1 MKYLSCLLLT
11 VFLSCAAD
19 RSPSSLFGPNQAGI
33 LVVDA
38 TLIVD
43 QALPPLFLRQTIAP
57 NVTYSEE
64 IAAVAGA
71 SVSVTQGTTQYDFVE
86 DPLTAG
92 RYLPPVIAPV
102 VLPETSYGLF
112 IRSGSTELQANT
124 TTPKR
129 FNIDEV
135 VLLNEE
141 TLQPV
146 SSLRTYR
153 DTPPDVFGA
162 PENQVTYQEHLLEAR
177 FERIDVQA
185 YQVGILSL
193 DPASDFVIIGDF
205 LDDEDF
211 RDFERETS
219 SPPLEVAEG
228 NLRLP
233 WFAIAFG
240 GRHQLKIY
248 ALDDNWYDF
257 ARSSPET
264 QNDGFGGLA
273 GDNFERPIFSIEG
286 GMGLFGSASI
296 DSLGF
301 FVLPR
306 N

>member
-1 MKYLSCLLLT
+1 MKYVLCIFLT
-11 VFLSCAAD
+11 FSLSCAAD

-43 QALPPLFLRQTIAP
+43 QVLPPLFLRQTIAP
-57 NVTYSEE
+57 NVSYSEE
-64 IAAVAGA
+64 IAAVSGA
-71 SVSVTQGTTQYDFVE
+71 SVSVSQGTTRYDYTE
-86 DPLTAG
+86 DPLTTG
-92 RYLPPVIAPV
+92 RYIPPAMAPV
-102 VLPETSYGLF
+102 VLPETSYSLF
-112 IRSGSTELQANT
+112 IRSGSTELKANT
-124 TTPKR
+124 TTPER
-129 FNIDEV
+129 FNINEV
-135 VLLNEE
+135 VLLNEV

-146 SSLRTYR
+146 SSLRTYG

-162 PENQVTYQEHLLEAR
+162 PENQVKYQEHLLEAR
-177 FERIDVQA
+177 FERINVQA
-185 YQVGILSL
+185 YQVGIFSL
-193 DPASDFVIIGDF
+193 DPSSDFVIFGDF
-205 LDDEDF
+205 LDDADF
-211 RDFERETS
+211 QDFERETS

-264 QNDGFGGLA
+264 QNNAFGGLA

-286 GMGLFGSASI
+286 GIGLFGSASI